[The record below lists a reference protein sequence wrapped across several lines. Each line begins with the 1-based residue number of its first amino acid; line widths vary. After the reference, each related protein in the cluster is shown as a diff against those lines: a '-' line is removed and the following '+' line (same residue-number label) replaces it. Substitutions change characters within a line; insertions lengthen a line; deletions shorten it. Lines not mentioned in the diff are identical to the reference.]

1 MVLPEPV
8 LVSLDEPLVVPEPMS
23 VEPVLVPVPVPM
35 SVLVLEPL
43 VEPVLVSV
51 LVPVPVL
58 VDEPVV
64 ESVLPLPVPMSVP
77 LLVPVPVPLGEL
89 VLVDPLVGSFVDVPL
104 EVEGSVV
111 VVDELLEPAWSRAD
125 EPMEP

>member
-1 MVLPEPV
+1 MLPVPVPV
-8 LVSLDEPLVVPEPMS
+8 LVSLDGPLVVPEPMS

-51 LVPVPVL
+51 LVDDPVAVSVL
-58 VDEPVV
+58 
-64 ESVLPLPVPMSVP
+64 LPLPVPMSVP
-77 LLVPVPVPLGEL
+77 LLVPVPVPLGRL
-89 VLVDPLVGSFVDVPL
+89 VPVEPVDDGSLVVDEPL